1 MYQRILVPIDGT
13 ILSDRAM
20 QAGIELALQLRAA
33 ITGFIVVR
41 PRTGPF
47 KLQAATGEGEEEA
60 EPEITAEHAAQQAL
74 AKFETLALAAAVP
87 FEGVCHLASR
97 VDKAIIEAAES
108 KGCDLILMVTHGRG
122 AFGEFLYGS
131 QTKAVLANSKLP
143 LLVLR

>member
-13 ILSDRAM
+13 KLSDRAM

-41 PRTGPF
+41 PRLGPF
-47 KLQAATGEGEEEA
+47 KLQPPVDDEEHPEA
-60 EPEITAEHAAQQAL
+60 EVTAEQAASDAL
-74 AKFETLALAAAVP
+74 AKFEALAVAAGVP
-87 FEGVCHLASR
+87 FEGACHVASR
-97 VDKAIIEAAES
+97 VDTAIIEAAES

-143 LLVLR
+143 LLILK

>member
-13 ILSDRAM
+13 KLSDRAM
-20 QAGIELALQLRAA
+20 QSGIELALQLRAA

-41 PRTGPF
+41 PRLGPF
-47 KLQAATGEGEEEA
+47 KLQPPVDDEEHAEA
-60 EPEITAEHAAQQAL
+60 EVTAEQAASDAL
-74 AKFETLALAAAVP
+74 AKFEALALAAGVA
-87 FEGVCHLASR
+87 FEGTCHLASR
-97 VDKAIIEAAES
+97 VDTAIIEAAES

-143 LLVLR
+143 LLILK

>member
-13 ILSDRAM
+13 KLSERAM
-20 QAGIELALQLRAA
+20 QAGIELALQMRAS

-41 PRTGPF
+41 PQIGPF
-47 KLQAATGEGEEEA
+47 KLQPPVEDDDNIDA
-60 EPEITAEHAAQQAL
+60 EVTAEQAAADAL
-74 AKFETLALAAAVP
+74 AKFEALALAAGVR
-87 FEGVCHLASR
+87 FEGACHLASR
-97 VDKAIIEAAES
+97 VDTAIIEAAES

-143 LLVLR
+143 LLILK

>member
-13 ILSDRAM
+13 KLSDRAM

-41 PRTGPF
+41 PRLGPF
-47 KLQAATGEGEEEA
+47 KLQPPVDDEETADA
-60 EPEITAEHAAQQAL
+60 EVTAEQAAADAL
-74 AKFETLALAAAVP
+74 AKFESLATAAGVA
-87 FEGVCHLASR
+87 FEGACHLASR
-97 VDKAIIEAAES
+97 VDTAIIEAAES

-143 LLVLR
+143 LLILK